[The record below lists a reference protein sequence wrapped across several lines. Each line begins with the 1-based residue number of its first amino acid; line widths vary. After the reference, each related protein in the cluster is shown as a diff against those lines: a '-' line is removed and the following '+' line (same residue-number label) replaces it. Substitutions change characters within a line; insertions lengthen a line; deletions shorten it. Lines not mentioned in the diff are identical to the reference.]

1 MTRTRRSAPTGSY
14 ERMLRWYPPAW
25 RVRYGDEMTALME
38 DSSESPRH
46 VPVRERLNLVR
57 SGLAERGRA
66 IGIDGFSPSPADRVR
81 DGSILVLCGWS
92 LFVIAGGGF
101 AKFTDRWQAG
111 TPKSAGWLAGVGFDT
126 VLVTGVAGC
135 ALVVVAAV
143 LIGPSFARHVRDG
156 GWERVR
162 RPVVGAVAA
171 VTTALVVLAALVGW
185 AHQLNAGD
193 RNGGLPVYSAAF
205 VVVGLVV
212 VGAVGVA
219 TTAAVAVARR
229 TALASRT
236 LRLLG
241 VLAIVLTAIMTLLL
255 AGMAAWWGAEAAG
268 APQVVLDGIGNGV
281 PYLSSTLP
289 PTLLGAGL
297 LMLVG
302 LVLGAA
308 GSIRV
313 ARSLSGLCRLG

>member
-1 MTRTRRSAPTGSY
+1 
-14 ERMLRWYPPAW
+14 MLRWYPPAW

-38 DSSESPRH
+38 DSYESPRH
-46 VPVRERLNLVR
+46 VPARERLNLVR

-81 DGSILVLCGWS
+81 DGSILVLCGWG
-92 LFVIAGGGF
+92 LFLIAGGGF
-101 AKFTDRWQAG
+101 GKFTDRWQAG
-111 TPKSAGWLAGVGFDT
+111 TPKSASWLAGVGFDT
-126 VLVTGVAGC
+126 ALVMGVAGC

-156 GWERVR
+156 DGNGFGGRSGAPSRRSR
-162 RPVVGAVAA
+162 RPSSSWQAWLAGHTNSTPATATGASRS
-171 VTTALVVLAALVGW
+171 TAQPSSSRAWSSSEPSVW
-185 AHQLNAGD
+185 PRRQRSPWPAGP
-193 RNGGLPVYSAAF
+193 RS
-205 VVVGLVV
+205 
-212 VGAVGVA
+212 
-219 TTAAVAVARR
+219 
-229 TALASRT
+229 ASRT

-241 VLAIVLTAIMTLLL
+241 VLAIVLTAVMALLL

-313 ARSLSGLCRLG
+313 AQSLSGLCRLD

>member
-1 MTRTRRSAPTGSY
+1 
-14 ERMLRWYPPAW
+14 MLRWYPPAW

-38 DSSESPRH
+38 DSYESPRH

-81 DGSILVLCGWS
+81 DGSILVLCGWG
-92 LFVIAGGGF
+92 LFLIAGGGF

-111 TPKSAGWLAGVGFDT
+111 TPKSARWLAGVGFDT
-126 VLVTGVAGC
+126 ALVMGVAGC

-171 VTTALVVLAALVGW
+171 VTIALVVLAALVGW

-205 VVVGLVV
+205 VVAGLVV
-212 VGAVGVA
+212 VGAVGVGTA
-219 TTAAVAVARR
+219 AAVAVARR
-229 TALASRT
+229 TALSSRT

-241 VLAIVLTAIMTLLL
+241 VLAIVLTAVMALLL

-281 PYLSSTLP
+281 PYLSITLP

-302 LVLGAA
+302 LVLGAV
-308 GSIRV
+308 GSFRV